1 MVRRERIVH
10 RDWRLQPG
18 LVSTGARWEPKTC
31 QCPPSGVTAFLGPLG
46 ISRRICR
53 RPAQIVHLTLG
64 KPLRMMETQGDEED
78 VGDVSIGP
86 RQPIAGDENNT
97 FVRPS
102 CRRGVGP
109 SVLVLG
115 HRPALSSVRHVPVV
129 PLPVDDRDVIACD
142 TRAPATLWIL
152 RAQRPVPWGAG
163 KHPRDRPFSFLLEE
177 QRASPL

>member
-1 MVRRERIVH
+1 M
-10 RDWRLQPG
+10 
-18 LVSTGARWEPKTC
+18 
-31 QCPPSGVTAFLGPLG
+31 PPFGSDSISRAME

-78 VGDVSIGP
+78 VGDASISS
-86 RQPIAGDENNT
+86 RQPVAGDENNT

-142 TRAPATLWIL
+142 MRAPATLWIL

-163 KHPRDRPFSFLLEE
+163 KHPRDRPFSFMVEE
-177 QRASPL
+177 HRASPLCSAEDQNAAVCLSLKIQPREKTAYLNCV